1 MGSNLIGSLGLNMTF
16 FAQILN
22 LIILAVF
29 LILPIIL
36 LVYLFSAINDIKHRV
51 RNIENILMHI
61 KEASNCK

>member
-29 LILPIIL
+29 LILPIVL

>member
-36 LVYLFSAINDIKHRV
+36 LLYLFSAINDIKHRA